1 MRRGQD
7 SQRRRRRKDEEEERR
22 RRRRREEMRRRSRR
36 VTECR
41 LFGVGFVLKYRE
53 CAGLQ
58 REVAKGGP
66 AVF

>member
-36 VTECR
+36 VTETCR
-41 LFGVGFVLKYRE
+41 NSLCDTDKQALFTITMSFHCTE
-53 CAGLQ
+53 I
-58 REVAKGGP
+58 
-66 AVF
+66 